1 MVGGIQVVYRWYGR
15 WYTGGMVGGIQVV
28 YRWYT
33 GGMVG
38 GIQLSV
44 IKQNL
49 KMKLHY
55 VVFHSMQKSPKARPG
70 INALLVSVFYK

>member
-1 MVGGIQVVYRWYGR
+1 MVYRWYGR
-15 WYTGGMVGGIQVV
+15 WYTGGIQVV

-44 IKQNL
+44 IK
-49 KMKLHY
+49 
-55 VVFHSMQKSPKARPG
+55 SDAKSENE
-70 INALLVSVFYK
+70 ITLCCLS